1 MEFELL
7 PDKSDTQNL
16 DREIT
21 WIENQKKNLYETI
34 RQVEQRK
41 AANVDSSSLLSV
53 KMIVF
58 AIIGLISIVVVNF
71 LFFKEVKKTFKERK
85 LM

>member
-1 MEFELL
+1 M
-7 PDKSDTQNL
+7 

>member
-1 MEFELL
+1 M
-7 PDKSDTQNL
+7 
-16 DREIT
+16 
-21 WIENQKKNLYETI
+21 
-34 RQVEQRK
+34 EQRK
-41 AANVDSSSLLSV
+41 SANIDSSSLLST

-58 AIIGLISIVVVNF
+58 AVIGLVSIAVVNY